1 MTHIKIKWNNVRN
14 AFVQYIRNGSIWI
27 VILIVLFVSIGLF
40 TTAKPA
46 YRISSTLLTSWTSQ
60 INGSSFLYLLGM
72 ENQQFI
78 DAYPSDV
85 EPIKWNDFLFE
96 LTTNIK
102 PNDVRSLL
110 GRELPGFYAFDRKI
124 IIAGE
129 GTDYTDLPIESSSP
143 LDVVLEE
150 RDATM
155 DEEIPKNEQTEEE
168 QNEQTIEG
176 EKVVFVY
183 NTHNRESFLPHLDGV
198 DDPNNAFHDEVNITK
213 VSDRLAESLEAKGIG
228 AQVDHTDFMSVLNKN
243 DWEYWQSYEASKP
256 IVEEALAGNKQI
268 EYVFDLHRDS
278 RRKDDTST
286 TIDGETYANLFFV
299 IGSDYSGNE
308 DNVAL
313 ATKLHEQLEAT
324 YPGLSRGVTEQGGTG
339 RNGIY
344 NQNLADNAILIEVGG
359 VDNTME
365 ELYRSADALADVFS
379 TYYWDTNADEV
390 SKKTN

>member
-1 MTHIKIKWNNVRN
+1 MTHIKIKWNNVRKS
-14 AFVQYIRNGSIWI
+14 FVQYVRNGSIWMI
-27 VILIVLFVSIGLF
+27 ILIILFVSIGFF

-46 YRISSTLLTSWTSQ
+46 YRLSSSLLTSWTSQ
-60 INGSSFLYLLGM
+60 INGSTFLYLLGM
-72 ENQQFI
+72 ENQQFL

-85 EPIKWNDFLFE
+85 EPIQWNDFMFE
-96 LTTNIK
+96 LATNIK

-124 IIAGE
+124 IIAAE
-129 GTDYTDLPIESSSP
+129 GTDYTNLPIESSSP

-168 QNEQTIEG
+168 QSEQTTEG

-183 NTHNRESFLPHLDGV
+183 NTHNRESFLPNLEGV

-228 AQVDHTDFMSVLNKN
+228 AQVDHTDFMSVLNQN
-243 DWEYWQSYEASKP
+243 GWEYWQSYEASKP
-256 IVEEALAGNKQI
+256 IVEEALAGNSQI
-268 EYVFDLHRDS
+268 QYVFDLHRDS
-278 RRKDDTST
+278 RRKDDTT
-286 TIDGETYANLFFV
+286 ATIDGETYAKLFFV

-308 DNVAL
+308 ENVAL
-313 ATKLHEQLEAT
+313 ATKLHEQLEAK
-324 YPGLSRGVTEQGGTG
+324 YPGLSRGVTEQGGAG
-339 RNGIY
+339 RNGVY

-359 VDNTME
+359 VDNTMT
-365 ELYRSADALADVFS
+365 ELYRSADALAEVFS
-379 TYYWDTNADEV
+379 SYYWDANALEV
-390 SKKTN
+390 SEDAN